1 MPQKQNPT
9 AEGGSRVLWKS
20 LDGASRE
27 SFSPSD
33 YRTQHLVVVYGIR
46 SDRAALIAAIA
57 FGGGGNAS

>member
-9 AEGGSRVLWKS
+9 AKGSRVSWNS
-20 LDGASRE
+20 LDGASAE

-46 SDRAALIAAIA
+46 PDRAAVIAEIV